1 MTAPD
6 TDRELLVLAA
16 KAIGA
21 TEYGGPDDCRGP
33 GIVLL
38 NGLPTHYEGHG
49 EFGYKWDPLTDDG
62 DALRL
67 AVKLGIQVTPY
78 PIYSEPKHSVL
89 ARKATL
95 PRDEDES
102 TSVEILMMYEDD
114 PNAATRL
121 AIVRA
126 AAEVGRAMP

>member
-67 AVKLGIQVTPY
+67 AVQLNLLNDPRFLHERDVLMFTKNTPKL
-78 PIYSEPKHSVL
+78 E
-89 ARKATL
+89 
-95 PRDEDES
+95 
-102 TSVEILMMYEDD
+102 
-114 PNAATRL
+114 ATRL